1 MSRHPKKYFR
11 LLLGSLLMITLLVVI
26 LRYPKKLY
34 SYSQEPED
42 SLFIPN
48 LEDYVETDV
57 DQEIEEP
64 SQPSKQLLSFNDIL
78 GKPSTDEDTT
88 KHHFTKKMNKNLLYL
103 IASTNIS
110 EPHKDQLKQCYIYF
124 QALPDNIFENVKLLK
139 FIFGVENSELYETMT
154 YFIRTYE
161 HCKELDYSNFGIDY
175 DNQDVYS
182 NLGENTESEMFRY
195 KLVWNYILNNFFDFG
210 LESDVYEFLN
220 PNFINKHINK
230 WVFTESNEINQEK
243 ISLARKSERLTD
255 FENLQYILKGDNY
268 LYEYNFNENLVKERQ
283 LSYMGKYLSFNIEMS
298 DLFKHETP
306 LYTDFADKM
315 FNDEISNKNNFNNN
329 EDKENVGIILTM
341 GSRHINILPKY
352 LAALNY
358 HIKSNIANENEYHL
372 QLIFNDIEEEFNR
385 NSDTIKTKEQII
397 NEYLK
402 PRISP
407 YSKNFKISILEV
419 GNILNVNRENEEN
432 FKFFMNK
439 WISLNFNQ
447 FNKFIFTDID
457 LTLFEHPDQLF
468 SLKNEITKLHDSKS
482 DLANLFSKYKPLN
495 VQKPLPMILLPDRAL
510 KERASSQCIQLFKN
524 MLPTT
529 KQRYDF
535 KTFKSLSVPTLDYL
549 NRINP
554 TVSKVFNNIFDI
566 DVRKLHNVDS
576 SLVIINNYNDVSSP
590 LMFSALLNFIGLDKC
605 VYGDKEFL
613 LLGMVYLG
621 RFDFNILGLNT
632 GFVAAKDKID
642 NVACSTQSAQ
652 VYNGK
657 LLSINGGL
665 RKCKID
671 PVSYAIEKDLELENK
686 AEWLKAYYSISDLDR
701 LREELE
707 IDYMRQI
714 DIDIIVEPN
723 PSFEFELKKDYL
735 DKDNENNYWMRS
747 AFCMEYGYCLDLE
760 EEKSESR
767 YIVKS
772 LDVDVVEE
780 YKNILDL
787 WNKN

>member
-1 MSRHPKKYFR
+1 
-11 LLLGSLLMITLLVVI
+11 
-26 LRYPKKLY
+26 
-34 SYSQEPED
+34 
-42 SLFIPN
+42 
-48 LEDYVETDV
+48 
-57 DQEIEEP
+57 
-64 SQPSKQLLSFNDIL
+64 
-78 GKPSTDEDTT
+78 
-88 KHHFTKKMNKNLLYL
+88 
-103 IASTNIS
+103 
-110 EPHKDQLKQCYIYF
+110 
-124 QALPDNIFENVKLLK
+124 
-139 FIFGVENSELYETMT
+139 
-154 YFIRTYE
+154 
-161 HCKELDYSNFGIDY
+161 
-175 DNQDVYS
+175 
-182 NLGENTESEMFRY
+182 
-195 KLVWNYILNNFFDFG
+195 
-210 LESDVYEFLN
+210 
-220 PNFINKHINK
+220 
-230 WVFTESNEINQEK
+230 
-243 ISLARKSERLTD
+243 
-255 FENLQYILKGDNY
+255 
-268 LYEYNFNENLVKERQ
+268 
-283 LSYMGKYLSFNIEMS
+283 
-298 DLFKHETP
+298 
-306 LYTDFADKM
+306 
-315 FNDEISNKNNFNNN
+315 
-329 EDKENVGIILTM
+329 
-341 GSRHINILPKY
+341 
-352 LAALNY
+352 
-358 HIKSNIANENEYHL
+358 
-372 QLIFNDIEEEFNR
+372 
-385 NSDTIKTKEQII
+385 
-397 NEYLK
+397 
-402 PRISP
+402 
-407 YSKNFKISILEV
+407 
-419 GNILNVNRENEEN
+419 
-432 FKFFMNK
+432 
-439 WISLNFNQ
+439 
-447 FNKFIFTDID
+447 
-457 LTLFEHPDQLF
+457 
-468 SLKNEITKLHDSKS
+468 
-482 DLANLFSKYKPLN
+482 
-495 VQKPLPMILLPDRAL
+495 MILLPDRAL

-549 NRINP
+549 NKINP

-613 LLGMVYLG
+613 LLGMAYLG

-632 GFVAAKDKID
+632 GFVAGKDKID
-642 NVACSTQSAQ
+642 NVACGTQSAQ

-686 AEWLKAYYSISDLDR
+686 AEWLKVYYSISDLDR

-707 IDYMRQI
+707 IDYMREI

-735 DKDNENNYWMRS
+735 DKDSENSYWMRS